1 VADDS
6 DSDIEILEV
15 AANAHAPAAGSTL
28 RFAPPQTSQSNATRK
43 PSSTIVAAVDI
54 AEVKSPQTPPQPS
67 MGLITVYDRK
77 WGLTTFPEPPMPLK
91 AVSQV
96 SAEMPWGHS
105 IPSSS
110 AEAPRDGNERPA
122 LAIDNYDSDDELY
135 MSRENSVPTD
145 GPKLVPLS
153 GAEQTRGRSGSEEI
167 VSKTHELFLLDWAAR
182 MHVEERRNSTEML
195 NAGSKVKAMR
205 FDRSWYV

>member
-1 VADDS
+1 
-6 DSDIEILEV
+6 
-15 AANAHAPAAGSTL
+15 
-28 RFAPPQTSQSNATRK
+28 
-43 PSSTIVAAVDI
+43 
-54 AEVKSPQTPPQPS
+54 
-67 MGLITVYDRK
+67 
-77 WGLTTFPEPPMPLK
+77 MPLK